1 MICIKR
7 NEGVVNCDIIL
18 LLRKKVV
25 CYMKI
30 LLKTKVKN
38 PHKLSWLIKRNV
50 TRRLKCT
57 LLNALGM
64 DESV

>member
-1 MICIKR
+1 MTCIKR
-7 NEGVVNCDIIL
+7 NEGVINYDIL

-25 CYMKI
+25 CYTKI
-30 LLKTKVKN
+30 LLKTKVQN
-38 PHKLSWLIKRNV
+38 PHKLSWFIKSNV
-50 TRRLKCT
+50 TRRLNCT